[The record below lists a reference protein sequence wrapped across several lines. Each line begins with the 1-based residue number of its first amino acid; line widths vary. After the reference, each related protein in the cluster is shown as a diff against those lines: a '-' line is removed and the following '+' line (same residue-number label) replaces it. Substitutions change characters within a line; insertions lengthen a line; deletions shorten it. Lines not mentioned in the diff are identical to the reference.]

1 MTGGPMLTRVEE
13 DKDVIDNLK
22 KYILDIETTISNLK
36 EKAKHL
42 KKHLKSLENEDELY
56 AVYGGD

>member
-1 MTGGPMLTRVEE
+1 MLTRVEE